1 MQALPVLSAEA
12 ANRPCSRGQG
22 QGNHEDE
29 GGESYGDEWAFDNVF
44 QHFVDVEEL
53 VEPDVGGEMETTVEE
68 SEQSDHAA
76 DADQPVLTGDPAE
89 RRDGEGGEDKNQRP
103 VPGRVRDE
111 LDGIGAEAAMQRSP
125 YQAPQRNERGEEDGD
140 FCQTQ
145 FHFRVCI
152 VVTYSEPGVVV
163 AAGSCRAV
171 LGWTG
176 EDARRSIGKF

>member
-53 VEPDVGGEMETTVEE
+53 VEPDVGGEMETTGEE
-68 SEQSDHAA
+68 SEQADHAA

-152 VVTYSEPGVVV
+152 LSTTANPELLSPQ
-163 AAGSCRAV
+163 AAAELCSAGRAR
-171 LGWTG
+171 TP
-176 EDARRSIGKF
+176 ARSIGK